1 MQTSGLVTGRLDQAG
16 HLVGRFFGHVRAE
29 PPGPEDQAF
38 VHDHLDGDC
47 AGLFW
52 SQSFPDQR
60 HAVDVARRVSTA
72 LPDDSGAVEAA
83 LLHDIG
89 KVQASIGAVSR
100 SIATVLDSVGMPMTT
115 RMRSYRDHG
124 RRGAVALEEAGCGP
138 LAVAFARYHPGPAPA
153 GTDPARWKVLMDADG

>member
-1 MQTSGLVTGRLDQAG
+1 LTGRLDQAG
-16 HLVGRFFGHVRAE
+16 HLVGRFFGHIRAE
-29 PPGPEDQAF
+29 PLGPEDQVF
-38 VHDHLDGDC
+38 VREHLEGKC

-60 HAVDVARRVSTA
+60 HAVDVARRVHTI
-72 LPDDSGAVEAA
+72 LPDDPGAIEAA

-89 KVQASIGAVSR
+89 KLQSSIGAVSR
-100 SIATVLDSVGMPMTT
+100 SIATVLDAVGMRMTN

-124 RRGAVALEEAGCGP
+124 RRGAVALEEAGCGT

-153 GTDPARWKVLMDADG
+153 GTDPARWKALVDADG